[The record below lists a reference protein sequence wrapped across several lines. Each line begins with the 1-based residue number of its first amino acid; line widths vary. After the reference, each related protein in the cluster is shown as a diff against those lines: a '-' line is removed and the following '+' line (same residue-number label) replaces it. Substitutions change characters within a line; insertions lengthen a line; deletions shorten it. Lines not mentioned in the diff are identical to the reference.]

1 MNVSFSIG
9 SKSRAITNTL
19 KTSADN
25 IDFYTSASMK
35 DLIKEAT
42 LRHISYDRIVF
53 SSEILSKDDPES
65 DLRALYE
72 FIQNYSNQTELVFIV
87 KGEVKGEEG
96 LDKVFS
102 EMFNSPM
109 YTPVIMRKANAQTLL
124 EIVRDDITELKARYY
139 TLVEKE
145 DRVLV
150 SEAGEQKPK
159 QQEVVNAPV
168 YKKKKGFFKRVFG
181 GGSKKESNSSQVA
194 NVQKNTYEGGSSA
207 EKMAAENVHPFS
219 AGPEAFG
226 ASLAGENDINS
237 SVSENQQKNI
247 FEVSEG
253 GASSIEAEGLD
264 SGFPTILD
272 EDEMLGIGK
281 FGESHSDT
289 GFLDSSDEEE
299 LRRYSEARDSAS
311 VEKREVEDSGLDS
324 WEEGVSEEPVNG
336 NDANTNSFEEFES
349 FEESSTCD
357 KVDESNKKEEE
368 VKKPI
373 KRSVHAKDKKTY
385 IDLVV
390 GVKGSGATQEI
401 VDEAIRMVE
410 EDNLKV
416 LIVDL
421 DTKENGLLSY
431 IDTEKFYNEG
441 ANSGISKMRIYSE
454 DGVDV
459 VSNGYGVPL
468 SNRVL
473 ANFLSSRI
481 VRKYDTIFLDCPA
494 DNLDLFDSS
503 LIVKCNVI
511 VITGND
517 RSDLVSTTL
526 ALTNREVVCYDVER
540 YICDN
545 CTVEVLGG
553 ELAQEDIDWLDSM
566 CLFANGNWLLRIG
579 E

>member
-25 IDFYTSASMK
+25 IDFYTSSSMK

-42 LRHISYDRIVF
+42 LRHISFDRIVF
-53 SSEILSKDDPES
+53 SSEILNRTNPES

-96 LDKVFS
+96 LDKIFS

-145 DRVLV
+145 DRVIV
-150 SEAGEQKPK
+150 SESEVQKPK
-159 QQEVVNAPV
+159 QEVVKEVPD
-168 YKKKKGFFKRVFG
+168 KKKKGFFKRVFG
-181 GGSKKESNSSQVA
+181 GNGKKEPESAEVTSA
-194 NVQKNTYEGGSSA
+194 QKNTPQDTTSA
-207 EKMAAENVHPFS
+207 ESIAADSVHPFS
-219 AGPEAFG
+219 AGPEAFA
-226 ASLAGENDINS
+226 ASLDREFAVNS
-237 SVSENQQKNI
+237 
-247 FEVSEG
+247 EVSEKEKENIFTQVDS
-253 GASSIEAEGLD
+253 GASTHGAESLSSD
-264 SGFPTILD
+264 FPTILD
-272 EDEMLGIGK
+272 EDEMLSIGK
-281 FGESHSDT
+281 FGEYHSDT
-289 GFLDSSDEEE
+289 GFLDSDDEEE
-299 LRRYSEARDSAS
+299 LKRYAENREKDKVVEEKKVEESTEVFTETSTGQVQVDDS
-311 VEKREVEDSGLDS
+311 EVEDKT
-324 WEEGVSEEPVNG
+324 EVKEAPKTVPR
-336 NDANTNSFEEFES
+336 
-349 FEESSTCD
+349 
-357 KVDESNKKEEE
+357 KKET
-368 VKKPI
+368 VQPKNKPN
-373 KRSVHAKDKKTY
+373 KTY

-410 EDNLKV
+410 NDNLKV

-421 DTKENGLLSY
+421 DTKENGILSY

-459 VSNGYGVPL
+459 VSNGYGVPV

-481 VRKYDTIFLDCPA
+481 VKKYDTIFLDCPA

-503 LIVKCNVI
+503 LIAKCNII
-511 VITGND
+511 VVTGND
-517 RSDLVSTTL
+517 RSDLVATTL
-526 ALTNREVVCYDVER
+526 ALTNRDIVCYDVER
-540 YICDN
+540 YISDN
-545 CTVEVLGG
+545 CSVEVLGG
-553 ELAQEDIDWLDSM
+553 ELLQEDVDWLDSI
-566 CLFANGNWLLRIG
+566 CLFANGNWLSRIG
-579 E
+579 A